1 MSVSGGSPQTD
12 GTPRPTPGDRK
23 DMQMTTDTAPTHP
36 YEPAPTDV
44 AGAARRLVCSQ
55 DAGPALLFVEDSA
68 SDGTACAVMK
78 WPGRD
83 PLLTDSV
90 HTFEHFGLRIDDH
103 ELLTTDDA
111 DCRVHRFAF
120 VTPPEW
126 RSGSP
131 HRVAAVFDAHAQGR
145 TVVDGYSRLAV
156 VADVGVRDIALVR
169 AAARF
174 ARQAGLIMSERYVVD
189 TLCRHS
195 GFVEALVACF
205 AARLDPDRPNR
216 DDAAERTLA
225 ERRGA
230 AESLDEDRILRSLE
244 SFVTATVRTN
254 WYQHDEY
261 GAPKP
266 YGAFM
271 LDSVHLADPGPVVP
285 HREIFV
291 HSDHVEGIHVRSGT
305 VARGGLRF
313 SDRPEDY
320 RTEVLGLMKTQIV
333 KNAPIVPVGAK
344 GAFIRT
350 NSDVTPAQAY
360 STFIRG
366 MLDLVDNIV
375 DGQIV
380 HPDRT
385 IVHGGDDAYL
395 VVAAD
400 KGTARFSDLANSIA
414 AEYDYWLGD
423 AFASGGSSGYD
434 HKVMGITAR
443 GAWVA
448 VREHFADLD
457 IDADTTELTAVG
469 IGDMSGDVFGNGM
482 LLSPHLRLVGA
493 FDHRHIFLDPDPHP
507 ARAYA
512 ERRRLFELPGS
523 SWDDFDRDVL
533 SAGGGVWPRSAKSI
547 TVPEPARRLLGLSHP
562 TTTPDGLIKALLTA
576 PVDLLWNGGVG
587 TYVKASSENH
597 TDAADP
603 ANDTVRV
610 DASQLRCR
618 VVGEGGNLGFTQR
631 ARIEFAAVGGR
642 INADFIDNAAGVA
655 TSDAEVN
662 LKIALESA
670 RRKGSLTLEKR
681 DRLLDDARDEVART
695 VLLMNR
701 DQSVALG
708 LAVSRAARL
717 LGRHERLIIHLE
729 TSGMRRSTEVLPTV
743 QELAARAG
751 AGRGL
756 TRPEIAV
763 LLARSKNV
771 VCRDLLDSD
780 VPDDPVFAAV
790 ALEYFPTRMRDLVR
804 DEIRD
809 HPLRREIIATRMA
822 SDLVDHVGPGM
833 IYQLEERLGV
843 RTPAV
848 ARAYAVVR
856 AVFDTDR
863 LWAEA
868 RDRSVS
874 GAHRWERLAA
884 VQEFIEHAVLWI
896 LRLRPS
902 PLDVTAEIERLSAG
916 VADLVGV
923 GVAGDGP
930 DFRLLAQC
938 PALVDTAYTLDCPAH
953 LVARMHAATGPLLG
967 IERMSLDPAT
977 GSHTW
982 WDSMARATV
991 WDELTEGH
999 HRLVAAILR
1008 RDCDPHTLTDVDAIL
1023 ARWKQRVPDAI
1034 ARVTR
1039 LTDDLCRDGRIDL
1052 AQACTLG
1059 AELHLLVRATER

>member
-1 MSVSGGSPQTD
+1 
-12 GTPRPTPGDRK
+12 
-23 DMQMTTDTAPTHP
+23 MTTDTATTHRH
-36 YEPAPTDV
+36 EPLPTDV
-44 AGAARRLVCSQ
+44 AGAARHL
-55 DAGPALLFVEDSA
+55 AGSRGEHPALLFVERA
-68 SDGTACAVMK
+68 ARDGVADAVMR

-83 PLLTDSV
+83 PSLSDSV

-103 ELLTTDDA
+103 EHLTGDGEDR
-111 DCRVHRFAF
+111 RVHRFAF

-126 RSGSP
+126 GPGSP
-131 HRVAAVFDAHAQGR
+131 CRVAAVVDAHAQGR
-145 TVVDGYSRLAV
+145 TVVDRYARLAV
-156 VADVGVRDIALVR
+156 VADVDVRDIALVR
-169 AAARF
+169 AAGRF
-174 ARQAGLIMSERYVVD
+174 ARQAGLIMSERYIVN
-189 TLCRHS
+189 TLCRHP

-205 AARLDPDRPNR
+205 AARFDPDRR
-216 DDAAERTLA
+216 DRDVAAERAERALA
-225 ERRGA
+225 ARRGA

-254 WYQHDEY
+254 WYQRDEH
-261 GAPKP
+261 GAPKS

-271 LDSVHLADPGPVVP
+271 LDSGRLADPGPVVP

-291 HSDHVEGIHVRSGT
+291 HSDDMEGIHVRSGT
-305 VARGGLRF
+305 VARGGVRF

-320 RTEVLGLMKTQIV
+320 RTEVLGLMKTQVV

-344 GAFIRT
+344 GAFVRRNPDI
-350 NSDVTPAQAY
+350 SPAQAY

-375 DGQIV
+375 DGKIV

-385 IVHGGDDAYL
+385 VVHGGDDGYL

-400 KGTARFSDLANSIA
+400 KGTAAFSDLANSIA

-434 HKVMGITAR
+434 HKAMGITAR

-448 VREHFADLD
+448 VREHFADLGVD
-457 IDADTTELTAVG
+457 VDTTEVTAVG

-493 FDHRHIFLDPDPHP
+493 FDHRHIFLDPDPDP

-512 ERRRLFELPGS
+512 ERRRLFERPGS
-523 SWDDFDRDVL
+523 SWDDVDRDVL
-533 SAGGGVWPRSAKSI
+533 SPGGGVWPRSAKSV
-547 TVPEPARRLLGLSHP
+547 TVPEPARRLLGLPHP
-562 TTTPDGLIKALLTA
+562 TTTPSELIKALLTA

-587 TYVKASSENH
+587 TYVKATSESH

-603 ANDTVRV
+603 GNDDVRV

-631 ARIEFAAVGGR
+631 ARIEFSAAGGR

-670 RRKGSLTLEKR
+670 RRSGRLTLEER
-681 DRLLDDARDEVART
+681 NRLLGDARDEVART
-695 VLLMNR
+695 VLRTSR

-717 LGRHERLIIHLE
+717 LGRHERLISHLE
-729 TSGMRRSTEVLPTV
+729 TGDGIRRSTEVLPTV

-771 VCRDLLDSD
+771 VCRDLLESD
-780 VPDDPVFAAV
+780 VPDDPVFADV
-790 ALEYFPTRMRDLVR
+790 AQAYFPERMRGLLQ

-809 HPLRREIIATRMA
+809 HPLRREIVATRIA

-848 ARAYAVVR
+848 ARAYAVIR

-868 RDRSVS
+868 RDRPGS
-874 GAHRWERLAA
+874 GAERWARLGT
-884 VQEFIEHAVLWI
+884 VQNFVEHAASWI

-902 PLDVTAEIERLSAG
+902 PLDVSAEITRLRAG
-916 VADLVGV
+916 VEDLLSDTGAD
-923 GVAGDGP
+923 AGP
-930 DFRLLAQC
+930 DFRLLGEY
-938 PALVDTAYTLDCPAH
+938 PALVDTAYTLNCPART
-953 LVARMHAATGPLLG
+953 VARVHAGTGSLLG
-967 IERMSLDPAT
+967 LDGTSPDLSA

-982 WDSMARATV
+982 WDSTAIATV
-991 WDELTEGH
+991 RDELAERH
-999 HRLVAAILR
+999 HALVAAILR
-1008 RDCDPHTLTDVDAIL
+1008 RDGTPIAPADVDEVL
-1023 ARWKQRVPDAI
+1023 ARWQRRVPDAI

-1039 LTDDLCRDGRIDL
+1039 LTTELREDGLVDLPR
-1052 AQACTLG
+1052 ACTLG
-1059 AELHLLVRATER
+1059 AELRLLVRESH

>member
-1 MSVSGGSPQTD
+1 
-12 GTPRPTPGDRK
+12 
-23 DMQMTTDTAPTHP
+23 MTTDTATAHP
-36 YEPAPTDV
+36 REPAPPDV
-44 AGAARRLVCSQ
+44 AEAARLLARSQ
-55 DAGPALLFVEDSA
+55 DSRPALLFVEEPA
-68 SDGTACAVMK
+68 DGTAGAVMR
-78 WPGRD
+78 WPGRE
-83 PLLTDSV
+83 PLLADSV
-90 HTFEHFGLRIDDH
+90 HTFEHFGLRIDEH
-103 ELLTTDDA
+103 ELLKVDDE
-111 DCRVHRFAF
+111 DRRVHRFAF
-120 VTPPEW
+120 VTPPDWEP
-126 RSGSP
+126 GSP
-131 HRVAAVFDAHAQGR
+131 RRVAAVFDAHALGH

-156 VADVGVRDIALVR
+156 VAEVGVRDIDLIR

-189 TLCRHS
+189 TLCRNAR
-195 GFVEALVACF
+195 FVEALVACF
-205 AARLDPDRPNR
+205 AARFDPDRRNR
-216 DDAAERTLA
+216 DTADAESALA
-225 ERRGA
+225 ARRGA
-230 AESLDEDRILRSLE
+230 ADSLDEDRILRSLE

-254 WYQHDEY
+254 WYQRDEH

-266 YGAFM
+266 HGAFM
-271 LDSVHLADPGPVVP
+271 LESGRLADPGPVVP

-291 HSDHVEGIHVRSGT
+291 HSDEMEGIHVRSGT
-305 VARGGLRF
+305 VARGGVRF

-320 RTEVLGLMKTQIV
+320 RTEVLGLMKTQVV

-344 GAFIRT
+344 GAFVRRRPDI
-350 NSDVTPAQAY
+350 SPAHAY

-375 DGQIV
+375 EGRIV

-385 IVHGGDDAYL
+385 VVHAGDDAYL

-434 HKVMGITAR
+434 HKAMGITAR

-448 VREHFADLD
+448 VREHFADLGLD
-457 IDADTTELTAVG
+457 VDTTEVTAVG

-493 FDHRHIFLDPDPHP
+493 FDHRHIFLDPDPDP

-512 ERRRLFELPGS
+512 ERRRLFELSGS

-533 SAGGGVWPRSAKSI
+533 SVGGGVWPRSAKSVI
-547 TVPEPARRLLGLSHP
+547 VPEPARRLLGLSHP
-562 TTTPDGLIKALLTA
+562 TTTPDELIKALLTA

-587 TYVKASSENH
+587 TYVKASSESH

-603 ANDTVRV
+603 ANDPVRV
-610 DASQLRCR
+610 DAAQLRCR
-618 VVGEGGNLGFTQR
+618 VVGEGGTLGLTQR
-631 ARIEFAAVGGR
+631 ARVEFAAAGGHV
-642 INADFIDNAAGVA
+642 NADFIDNAAGVA

-670 RRKGSLTLEKR
+670 RRRGRLTLAER
-681 DRLLDDARDEVART
+681 DRLLADARDEVART
-695 VLLMNR
+695 VLRTSR

-708 LAVSRAARL
+708 LAGSRATRL
-717 LGRHERLIIHLE
+717 LARHERLIVHLE
-729 TSGMRRSTEVLPTV
+729 TGGIRRSTEVLPTV

-756 TRPEIAV
+756 TRPEIAA

-790 ALEYFPTRMRDLVR
+790 AREYFPAGMRDLLR

-809 HPLRREIIATRMA
+809 HPLRREIIATRIA

-848 ARAYAVVR
+848 ARAYAVIR

-868 RDRSVS
+868 RDSADS
-874 GAHRWERLAA
+874 GAARWDRLGA
-884 VQEFIEHAVLWI
+884 VQGFVEHAVSWI

-902 PLDVTAEIERLSAG
+902 LDVTDEIMRLRAG
-916 VADLVGV
+916 IEDLVEDI
-923 GVAGDGP
+923 AAEP
-930 DFRLLAQC
+930 DFRFLGEC
-938 PALVDTAYTLDCPAH
+938 PALVDTAITLDCPARI
-953 LVARMHAATGPLLG
+953 VARVHAATGSLLG
-967 IERMSLDPAT
+967 IDGLSPDLAT
-977 GSHTW
+977 GHHSW
-982 WDSMARATV
+982 WDNAALATARDDLA
-991 WDELTEGH
+991 ERH
-999 HRLVAAILR
+999 HGLVAAILR
-1008 RDCDPHTLTDVDAIL
+1008 RDRGPHAPAAVDEVL
-1023 ARWKQRVPDAI
+1023 ARWQQRVPDSI
-1034 ARVTR
+1034 DRVTR
-1039 LTDDLCRDGRIDL
+1039 LTAELREDALVDLPR
-1052 AQACTLG
+1052 ACTLG
-1059 AELHLLVRATER
+1059 AELRLLVRATER

>member
-1 MSVSGGSPQTD
+1 
-12 GTPRPTPGDRK
+12 
-23 DMQMTTDTAPTHP
+23 MTTAPTHP

-44 AGAARRLVCSQ
+44 AGAARRLARAQ
-55 DAGPALLFVEDSA
+55 DAGPALLFVEDSS
-68 SDGTACAVMK
+68 SDGTACAVMR

-83 PLLTDSV
+83 PLLADSV

-103 ELLTTDDA
+103 ELLTTGDA
-111 DCRVHRFAF
+111 DRRVHRFAF

-126 RSGSP
+126 EPGSP
-131 HRVAAVFDAHAQGR
+131 RRVAAVFDAHAQGR

-156 VADVGVRDIALVR
+156 VAEVGVRDIALVR

-189 TLCRHS
+189 TLCRHA

-205 AARLDPDRPNR
+205 AARFDPDRHDR
-216 DDAAERTLA
+216 DVAAGQALA

-254 WYQHDEY
+254 WYQRDDR
-261 GAPKP
+261 GAAKP

-271 LDSVHLADPGPVVP
+271 LDSARLADPGPVVP

-291 HSDHVEGIHVRSGT
+291 HSDDVEGIHVRSGT

-320 RTEVLGLMKTQIV
+320 RTEVLGLMKTQVV

-344 GAFIRT
+344 GAFVRRNPDI
-350 NSDVTPAQAY
+350 SPAQAY
-360 STFIRG
+360 STFVRG
-366 MLDLVDNIV
+366 MLDLADNIV
-375 DGQIV
+375 DGRIV

-385 IVHGGDDAYL
+385 VVHGGDDAYL

-434 HKVMGITAR
+434 HKAMGITAR

-448 VREHFADLD
+448 VREHFTDLG
-457 IDADTTELTAVG
+457 IDVETTEVTAVG

-493 FDHRHIFLDPDPHP
+493 FDHRHIFLDPDPDT

-533 SAGGGVWPRSAKSI
+533 SAGGGVWPRSAKSV
-547 TVPEPARRLLGLSHP
+547 TVPELARRLLGLSHP
-562 TTTPDGLIKALLTA
+562 TTTPDELIKALLTA

-587 TYVKASSENH
+587 TYVKASSESH
-597 TDAADP
+597 TEAADP
-603 ANDTVRV
+603 ANDPVRV

-631 ARIEFAAVGGR
+631 ARIEFAAAGGR
-642 INADFIDNAAGVA
+642 VNADFIDNAAGVA

-670 RRKGSLTLEKR
+670 RRRGGLTLEER
-681 DRLLDDARDEVART
+681 NRLLDDARDEVART
-695 VLLMNR
+695 VLRTNR
-701 DQSVALG
+701 DQAVALG

-729 TSGMRRSTEVLPTV
+729 TGGGLRRSTEVLPTV

-771 VCRDLLDSD
+771 VCRDLLESD
-780 VPDDPVFAAV
+780 VPDDPVFADV
-790 ALEYFPTRMRDLVR
+790 ALEYFPAGMRAVLR

-809 HPLRREIIATRMA
+809 HPLRREIVATRIA

-848 ARAYAVVR
+848 ARAYAVIR

-863 LWAEA
+863 WWAEA
-868 RDRSVS
+868 RD
-874 GAHRWERLAA
+874 GADRWERLGA
-884 VQEFIEHAVLWI
+884 VQGFVEHAASWI

-902 PLDVTAEIERLSAG
+902 PLDVTAEIARLRAG
-916 VADLVGV
+916 VEDLLADD
-923 GVAGDGP
+923 APGDGP
-930 DFRLLAQC
+930 DFRFLAEC
-938 PALVDTAYTLDCPAH
+938 PALVDTAHTLDCPAR
-953 LVARMHAATGPLLG
+953 LVARVHAATGSLLG
-967 IERMSLDPAT
+967 IEGMSPDLST

-982 WDSMARATV
+982 WDSTAIATAR
-991 WDELTEGH
+991 DELADRH
-999 HRLVAAILR
+999 HGLVAAILR
-1008 RDCDPHTLTDVDAIL
+1008 RDGAPTGPADVDEVL
-1023 ARWKQRVPDAI
+1023 ARWQARVPDAI

-1039 LTDDLCRDGRIDL
+1039 LTTELRENGPVDLPR
-1052 AQACTLG
+1052 ACTLG
-1059 AELHLLVRATER
+1059 AELRLLVRATER

>member
-1 MSVSGGSPQTD
+1 
-12 GTPRPTPGDRK
+12 
-23 DMQMTTDTAPTHP
+23 MTTAPTHP

-44 AGAARRLVCSQ
+44 AGAARHLAHAQ
-55 DAGPALLFVEDSA
+55 DAGPALLFVEDSS
-68 SDGTACAVMK
+68 SDGTACAVMR

-83 PLLTDSV
+83 PLLADSV

-103 ELLTTDDA
+103 ELLTAGDPDR
-111 DCRVHRFAF
+111 RVHRFAF

-126 RSGSP
+126 EPDSP
-131 HRVAAVFDAHAQGR
+131 RRVAAVFDAHAQGR

-156 VADVGVRDIALVR
+156 VADVDVRDIALVR

-189 TLCRHS
+189 TLCRHA

-205 AARLDPDRPNR
+205 AARFDPDRHDR
-216 DDAAERTLA
+216 DDAAEQALT

-244 SFVTATVRTN
+244 SCVTATVRTN
-254 WYQHDEY
+254 WYQRDEH
-261 GAPKP
+261 GAAKP
-266 YGAFM
+266 YGSFM
-271 LDSVHLADPGPVVP
+271 LESARLADPGPVVP

-291 HSDHVEGIHVRSGT
+291 HSDDVEGIHVRSGT

-320 RTEVLGLMKTQIV
+320 RTEVLGLMKTQVV

-344 GAFIRT
+344 GAFVRT
-350 NSDVTPAQAY
+350 SPDISPAQAY
-360 STFIRG
+360 STFVRG
-366 MLDLVDNIV
+366 MLDLADNIV
-375 DGQIV
+375 DGRIV
-380 HPDRT
+380 HPGRT
-385 IVHGGDDAYL
+385 VVHGGDDAYL

-434 HKVMGITAR
+434 HKAMGITAR

-448 VREHFADLD
+448 VREHFADLGVD
-457 IDADTTELTAVG
+457 VDTTEVTAVG

-493 FDHRHIFLDPDPHP
+493 FDHRHIFLDPDPDP
-507 ARAYA
+507 ARAHA

-523 SWDDFDRDVL
+523 SWDDYDRDVL
-533 SAGGGVWPRSAKSI
+533 SAGGGVWPRSAKSV
-547 TVPEPARRLLGLSHP
+547 TVPEPARRLLGLPHP
-562 TTTPDGLIKALLTA
+562 TTTPDELIKALLTA

-587 TYVKASSENH
+587 TYVKASSESH

-603 ANDTVRV
+603 ANDPVRV

-631 ARIEFAAVGGR
+631 ARIEFAAAGGR
-642 INADFIDNAAGVA
+642 VNADFIDNAAGVA

-670 RRKGSLTLEKR
+670 RRRGGLTLEER
-681 DRLLDDARDEVART
+681 NRLLDDARDEVART
-695 VLLMNR
+695 VLRTNR

-729 TSGMRRSTEVLPTV
+729 TGGGLRRSTEVLPTV

-771 VCRDLLDSD
+771 VCRDLLESD
-780 VPDDPVFAAV
+780 VPDDPVFAGV
-790 ALEYFPTRMRDLVR
+790 ALEYFPTGMRDVLR

-809 HPLRREIIATRMA
+809 HPLRREIVATRIA

-848 ARAYAVVR
+848 ARAYAVIR

-868 RDRSVS
+868 RDGAGS
-874 GAHRWERLAA
+874 GAERWERLGA
-884 VQEFIEHAVLWI
+884 VQGFVEHAASWI

-902 PLDVTAEIERLSAG
+902 PLDVTAEITRLRAG
-916 VADLVGV
+916 VEDLLADA
-923 GVAGDGP
+923 VAGDGP
-930 DFRLLAQC
+930 DFRLLGEC
-938 PALVDTAYTLDCPAH
+938 PALVDTAHTLDCPAR
-953 LVARMHAATGPLLG
+953 LVARVHAATGSLLG
-967 IERMSLDPAT
+967 IDGLSPDLST

-982 WDSMARATV
+982 WDSTAIATV
-991 WDELTEGH
+991 RDELADRH
-999 HRLVAAILR
+999 HGLVAAILR
-1008 RDCDPHTLTDVDAIL
+1008 RDGAPTGPADVDEVL
-1023 ARWKQRVPDAI
+1023 AQWQERVPDAI

-1039 LTDDLCRDGRIDL
+1039 LTTELRENGLVDLPR
-1052 AQACTLG
+1052 ACTLG
-1059 AELHLLVRATER
+1059 AELRLLVRATER